1 MAPSDQEKDVVEDV
15 VAAVHEALG
24 RHGIMAT
31 RVMVLAETLEP
42 EGDVA
47 MWSAVDGGS
56 KPWHTLGMLW
66 CAIQQEQAAMTNVQ
80 ED

>member
-1 MAPSDQEKDVVEDV
+1 MSTGDHDVVEDV
-15 VAAVHEALG
+15 VSAVHEALG

-31 RVMVLAETLEP
+31 RVVVLAESLEP
-42 EGDVA
+42 DGDVA
-47 MWSAVDGGS
+47 LWSATDDGS

-66 CAIQQEQAAMTNVQ
+66 CAIQQEQAAMTNDQ